1 MASPILNEDLIAA
14 MLSTASTAEHGLDLR
29 TAAFFM
35 LLDAYDRKVERDAYF
50 KIALAAVQFCEMMG
64 RLESVTGLHASFK
77 ANTLNID
84 TLDEALVR
92 LTSVAET
99 HRKNLGADMQLLM
112 QCPGD
117 NDTKN

>member
-1 MASPILNEDLIAA
+1 
-14 MLSTASTAEHGLDLR
+14 
-29 TAAFFM
+29 
-35 LLDAYDRKVERDAYF
+35 
-50 KIALAAVQFCEMMG
+50 
-64 RLESVTGLHASFK
+64 VTGLHASFK

-117 NDTKN
+117 NDTKH